1 MVGSSP
7 WTDGPE
13 RAPVTITRHG
23 DDQKL
28 VIFFSSKKKGK
39 VRALDSNPTSCT
51 KIPAGRG
58 SAFLG
63 LGIRRPQ
70 SRVHWSSGVKLFL
83 KGLFRYFGVIF
94 LEENLAI

>member
-28 VIFFSSKKKGK
+28 VILFLQKKKGK
-39 VRALDSNPTSCT
+39 VRALDSNTTSCT

-63 LGIRRPQ
+63 LRIRRPQ
-70 SRVHWSSGVKLFL
+70 SRVHWSSGLKFNL
-83 KGLFRYFGVIF
+83 KGLFRNFGVNF
-94 LEENLAI
+94 LEENFAI